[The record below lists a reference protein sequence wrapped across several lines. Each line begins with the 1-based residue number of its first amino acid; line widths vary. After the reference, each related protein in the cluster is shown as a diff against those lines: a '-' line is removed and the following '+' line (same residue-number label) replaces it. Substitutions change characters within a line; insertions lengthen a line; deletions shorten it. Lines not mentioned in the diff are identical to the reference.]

1 MSSIKQKLSDIV
13 AAGFEAGGFDAKYG
27 SVAVSNKRELADY
40 QCNGALAAAKPYKK
54 NPREIGQSVADW
66 LLANHGDLFDE
77 ISLAGPGFI
86 NIRLSRLFIATEVD
100 KMGADP
106 SGRFGVDLPCEPQ
119 MVIVDYGGA
128 NVAKPLHVGHLRAAI
143 IGESIKRLSRFLG
156 HETVG
161 DVHLGDWGLQMGQII
176 VEMAERNPEMVYF
189 DPDYSGEYPTESP
202 VSIQDLA
209 EIYPVASGK
218 SKTDPDFR
226 AKAQQATTEL
236 QDGRPGYRA
245 LWQHFLDI
253 SVADLKKN
261 YGKLD
266 VEFDLWLGESDVQP
280 LIPPMV
286 ADLTAR
292 EVAIP
297 SDGAMVIPVLDEKDK
312 KELAPMM
319 LVKSNGSV
327 GYEATDLATI
337 VQRVRDYD
345 PDAVLYVVD
354 HRQKEHFVKVFRA
367 AYKAGIANDEKV
379 TLEHNYFGTMN
390 GKDGK
395 PFKTREGGIMQLEDL
410 LQLITSKAY
419 ERMEEL
425 DSDETYSDEESA
437 EIARKVGLAALKFG
451 DLVNHRTGNYVF
463 DLDRFSSFEGRT
475 GPYLLYAAVRNR
487 SILRKAAAQGLE
499 PGPIMAPAGPEE
511 RELQLKLLDFE
522 DTLHFTFDQRAPNH
536 LCEYAYTLAIAF
548 NRFYAAHHILNESD
562 PQQQASWLGLARL
575 TVSVL
580 EKGLDLLGISVPER
594 M

>member
-1 MSSIKQKLSDIV
+1 MSSIKQQLSDIV
-13 AAGFEAGGFDAKYG
+13 AAGFVAGGFDAKYG

-54 NPREIGQSVADW
+54 NPREIGQTVGDW
-66 LLANHGDLFDE
+66 LLDNHGDLFDE

-86 NIRLSRLFIATEVD
+86 NIRLSSRFIATEVD

-106 SGRFGVDLPCEPQ
+106 SGRFGVDVPCAPQ

-156 HETVG
+156 HRTVG

-176 VEMAERNPEMVYF
+176 VEMEERNPELIYF
-189 DPDYSGEYPTESP
+189 DPAYDGEYSAESP

-218 SKTDPDFR
+218 SKVDPEFR

-236 QDGRPGYRA
+236 QDGRAGYRA

-286 ADLTAR
+286 DDLTRR
-292 EVAIP
+292 EVAIR
-297 SDGAMVIPVLDEKDK
+297 SEGAMVIPVLDEKDK

-345 PDAVLYVVD
+345 PDLVLYVVD

-367 AYKAGIANDEKV
+367 AYKAGIADQEKV
-379 TLEHNYFGTMN
+379 GLEHNYFGTMN

-419 ERMEEL
+419 ERIEEL

-437 EIARKVGLAALKFG
+437 EIARMVGLAALKFG

-487 SILRKAAAQGLE
+487 SILRKAATQGLE
-499 PGPIMAPAGPEE
+499 PGPILAPAGPEE

-536 LCEYAYTLAIAF
+536 LCEYAYTLATAF
-548 NRFYAAHHILNESD
+548 NRFYAAHHILNEPD
-562 PQQQASWLGLARL
+562 PEQQASWLGLARL
-575 TVSVL
+575 TVAVL